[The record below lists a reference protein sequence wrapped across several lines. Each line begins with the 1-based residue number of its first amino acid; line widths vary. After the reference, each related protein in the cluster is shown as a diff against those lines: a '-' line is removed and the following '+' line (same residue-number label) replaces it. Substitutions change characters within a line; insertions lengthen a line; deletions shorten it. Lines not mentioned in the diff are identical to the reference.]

1 MPIYAPVFIALAEA
15 GVPFLVIGGHAVVL
29 HGYQRN
35 TFDLDLLVPEVPLAR
50 ARAALQGLGY
60 RPYFESDAFLQLTAP
75 SSFPP
80 LDIMVVDERTFE
92 RVVRSSE
99 SRVFD
104 GEQILIPDPKRL
116 IAMKLHALK
125 AVSRTNREK
134 DWSDIVGV
142 IRGSNQ
148 AIEDPELR
156 EIIERYGPTEAFT
169 ELRRR
174 LG

>member
-1 MPIYAPVFIALAEA
+1 
-15 GVPFLVIGGHAVVL
+15 
-29 HGYQRN
+29 
-35 TFDLDLLVPEVPLAR
+35 
-50 ARAALQGLGY
+50 
-60 RPYFESDAFLQLTAP
+60 
-75 SSFPP
+75 
-80 LDIMVVDERTFE
+80 MVVDERTFE

-116 IAMKLHALK
+116 IAMKLHALR

-142 IRGSNQ
+142 IRGSNL

>member
-1 MPIYAPVFIALAEA
+1 MPIYAAVCRALAGA
-15 GVPFLVIGGHAVVL
+15 GVPFVVIGGHAVVL

-35 TFDLDLLVPEVPLAR
+35 TFDLDLLVPEASLAPAR
-50 ARAALQGLGY
+50 ATLQALGY
-60 RPYFESDAFLQLTAP
+60 RPYFESEAFLQLTAP
-75 SSFPP
+75 SFLPP
-80 LDIMVVDERTFE
+80 LDVMVVDQRTFA
-92 RVVRSSE
+92 RVVRSGE

-104 GEQILIPDPKRL
+104 GEQILIPDAKRL

-134 DWSDIVGV
+134 DWSDIAGV

-156 EIIERYGPTEAFT
+156 GIIERYGPAEAFT